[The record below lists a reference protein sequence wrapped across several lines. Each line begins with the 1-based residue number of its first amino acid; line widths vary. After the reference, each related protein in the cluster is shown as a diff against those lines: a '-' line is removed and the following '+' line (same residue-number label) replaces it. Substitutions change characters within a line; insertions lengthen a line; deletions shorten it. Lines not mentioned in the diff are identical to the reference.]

1 MVRHY
6 VHRTLSPGLR
16 KFMDLMQH
24 GDDFLKYDLLREA
37 KAWYQK
43 ALSLNVKTV
52 EKERV
57 REKIVE
63 CDRRLAFERRVILT
77 LTAIA
82 ALLMIAYFVF
92 RK

>member
-1 MVRHY
+1 
-6 VHRTLSPGLR
+6 
-16 KFMDLMQH
+16 MDLMQH

-57 REKIVE
+57 REKIAE
-63 CDRRLAFERRVILT
+63 CDKRLAYEKRVVWS
-77 LTAIA
+77 LTALA
-82 ALLMIAYFVF
+82 ALLILLFVIF
-92 RK
+92 KR